1 MEGEGRARRGERAL
15 SVGLEIEGRCHHGH
29 LTELYI
35 GRACVCMGR
44 VRVSGECAHRA
55 GGLSVMGRLRL
66 CVWWAV
72 ALSSCSSWAL
82 LHSPV
87 GMADESEFDWS
98 SKYEL
103 IWVI

>member
-1 MEGEGRARRGERAL
+1 MELRAHL
-15 SVGLEIEGRCHHGH
+15 DH

-35 GRACVCMGR
+35 GRACVCMGC
-44 VRVSGECAHRA
+44 VRVSGECAHRT

-82 LHSPV
+82 IHSPV
-87 GMADESEFDWS
+87 GMADESAF
-98 SKYEL
+98 EL
-103 IWVI
+103 SPKIDVIWTI